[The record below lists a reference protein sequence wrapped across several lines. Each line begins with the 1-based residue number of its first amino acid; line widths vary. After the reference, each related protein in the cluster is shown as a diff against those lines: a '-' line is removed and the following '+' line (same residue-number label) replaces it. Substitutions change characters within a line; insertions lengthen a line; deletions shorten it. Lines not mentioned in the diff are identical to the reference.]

1 MAHPLFGPEIRFA
14 LDKDDAEGMATFCQA
29 VHPATAAE
37 TLEGEFTPEE
47 IWRFLQQA
55 PVESQAEIF
64 SYFPLE
70 LQEDLVLTA
79 GRLPMARLIQDMS
92 PDDRADLL
100 RRLDPKVT
108 DQLVRLVDEA
118 DRREIAALASHDEDT
133 VGALM
138 TPDYA
143 WLPKGLRVEE
153 ALERLRLQAP
163 DRETIYYVYI
173 LDDHRRIL
181 GVVTLR
187 DLILA
192 PRSALIDDLMETRI
206 QTVLVDDDREKV
218 SQILAKYDLI
228 AVPVVDH
235 TGALV
240 GIVTHDDVMDA
251 VVTAAT
257 EEVHRMGAVDP
268 VDENY
273 LDASFVTV
281 WRKRAVWLSCLFV
294 AELFTFTALAS
305 FEDEIARV
313 VVLSLFVPLVI
324 STGGNSGSQA
334 ATLITRAMA
343 LGQVRMSDWLRVLRH
358 ELVMGLALGLTL
370 GLIGYGRAFFTSESL
385 RSASPP
391 RTEEFVVLLPKGSP
405 HLEFHTNGH
414 VHLPTDARQELKGA
428 SSMILLPPEMPVPEP
443 ETLPGGELVYHFP
456 ANCTF
461 PRDPISLP
469 RLAIVVGLSVASICI
484 WGTLVGSMLPL
495 LFKSINVDPG
505 IASSPFVATFVDV
518 TGIILYFTIA
528 QAFLV

>member
-29 VHPATAAE
+29 VHPATASE

-55 PVESQAEIF
+55 PVATQAEIF
-64 SYFPLE
+64 SYFPPE
-70 LQEDLVLTA
+70 LQEELVLTA

-108 DQLVRLVDEA
+108 DQLVRLVDEV
-118 DRREIAALASHDEDT
+118 DRREIAALAKHAEDT

-143 WLPKGLRVEE
+143 WLPKGLTVDE

-173 LDDHRRIL
+173 LDDARRIL
-181 GVVTLR
+181 GMVTLR

-192 PRSALIDDLMETRI
+192 PRSAPIDDVMETRI
-206 QTVLVDDDREKV
+206 QCVQVGDDRENV
-218 SQILAKYDLI
+218 SQVLARYDLI
-228 AVPVVDH
+228 AVPVVDRM
-235 TGALV
+235 GALV

-251 VVTAAT
+251 VVSAAT
-257 EEVHRMGAVDP
+257 EDVHRMGGMDP
-268 VDENY
+268 VEENY
-273 LDASFVTV
+273 LEAPFLMV

-294 AELFTFTALAS
+294 AELFTFSALSAY
-305 FEDEIARV
+305 EDAIAKV
-313 VVLSLFVPLVI
+313 VVLSLFVPLCI

-343 LGQVRMSDWLRVLRH
+343 LGQVGVLDWARVLRH
-358 ELVMGLALGLTL
+358 EMLMGLALGMTL
-370 GLIGYGRAFFTSESL
+370 GLIGFGRAFFTSEDLLYS
-385 RSASPP
+385 STP
-391 RTEEFVVLLPKGSP
+391 RHEAFEVILPKGSQR
-405 HLEFHTNGH
+405 LEFHSNGN
-414 VHLPTDARQELKGA
+414 VQLPENSRQELRG
-428 SSMILLPPEMPVPEP
+428 SSKVLLPRDEAVPEP
-443 ETLPGGELVYHFP
+443 EEAEGGGWIYKFP
-456 ANCTF
+456 KHCTF
-461 PRDPISLP
+461 PQNPVSLG
-469 RLAIVVGLSVASICI
+469 RLAIVIGLAVSAICI
-484 WGTLVGSMLPL
+484 WGTLVGSMLPI
-495 LFKSINVDPG
+495 FFRTVGVDPG

-518 TGIILYFTIA
+518 TGIILYFNIA
-528 QAFLV
+528 QIFLL

>member
-55 PVESQAEIF
+55 PIDSQAEIF
-64 SYFPLE
+64 SYFPPE
-70 LQEDLVLTA
+70 LQEELVLTA

-108 DQLVRLVDEA
+108 EQLVRLVDEA
-118 DRREIAALASHDEDT
+118 GRREIAALASHDEDT

-173 LDDHRRIL
+173 LDDARRIL

-192 PRSALIDDLMETRI
+192 PRSALVDDLMESRI
-206 QTVLVDDDREKV
+206 QCVLVDEDREKV
-218 SQILAKYDLI
+218 SLVLARYDLI

-235 TGALV
+235 MGALV

-251 VVTAAT
+251 VVSAAT
-257 EEVHRMGAVDP
+257 EDAHRMGGVDP
-268 VDENY
+268 VEENY
-273 LDASFVTV
+273 LDASFLTV
-281 WRKRAVWLSCLFV
+281 WRSRAVWLSCLFV

-343 LGQVRMSDWLRVLRH
+343 LGEVRLSDWARVLRH

-370 GLIGYGRAFFTSESL
+370 GLIGYGRAFFTSEGL

-391 RTEEFVVLLPKGSP
+391 RVEPFDVLLPKGSS

-414 VHLPTDARQELKGA
+414 VQLPLNAKQELTGGT
-428 SSMILLPPEMPVPEP
+428 SLVMLPAEKTVPEP
-443 ETLPGGELVYHFP
+443 EVLPDGGLVYHFP
-456 ANCTF
+456 SNCTF

-469 RLAIVVGLSVASICI
+469 RLAMVVGFSVAAICI
-484 WGTLVGSMLPL
+484 WGTLVGSMLPI
-495 LFKSINVDPG
+495 LFRAIHVDPG

-518 TGIILYFTIA
+518 TGIILYFNIA
-528 QAFLV
+528 QVLLF